1 MMLIAGPRKLDD
13 KQIRRLLQKR
23 NKTEFNFSYRSGTLD
38 KKAMKRKGPKQFLLI
53 VKFQKYK
60 KNIKC
65 QYPIKQLV

>member
-1 MMLIAGPRKLDD
+1 MLNAGPRKLDD

-38 KKAMKRKGPKQFLLI
+38 EKAMIRKGPNKFLLI

-65 QYPIKQLV
+65 QYPTKQLF